1 MAITNAQQFKQLVN
15 PSMDGKRPGYRG
27 PGGYQSGKSDDKT
40 GVGTGASVNNAVD
53 TGDLGTEEANVR
65 ANIAANLGG
74 SGRADPQEAV
84 RNLQRFLNT
93 KKKVNLPTF
102 FGQIFKQPI
111 QKFADFT
118 SKKNRD
124 FFQKVIGAGKLNLGG
139 KTIDLETIGLMDDEE
154 LEDTYQDYMSERLA
168 GKIDAYGNPKVQT
181 DGNDAYIFPRSGIM
195 AEASSDMDQ
204 ESEIDEDEGA
214 DLSRRFRANG
224 GSTNDISLEEAKDM
238 APKGEFLAYINE
250 KEAKML
256 KDAGGSGIMTNAGI
270 PSFVEYGGQSGF
282 DSAKSTG
289 SVQGDIDRG
298 GGPTTNVGG
307 GVTNI
312 TSKKDIPIPN
322 TDFTR
327 FNKQDLI
334 NLGFID
340 PDENKTMTVAGLTKM
355 QKMGLKAKKSN
366 VKRGLM
372 TPQEALDSITPF
384 NDPEDPATLED
395 PD

>member
-1 MAITNAQQFKQLVN
+1 L
-15 PSMDGKRPGYRG
+15 
-27 PGGYQSGKSDDKT
+27 
-40 GVGTGASVNNAVD
+40 
-53 TGDLGTEEANVR
+53 
-65 ANIAANLGG
+65 
-74 SGRADPQEAV
+74 QE
-84 RNLQRFLNT
+84 
-93 KKKVNLPTF
+93 
-102 FGQIFKQPI
+102 
-111 QKFADFT
+111 
-118 SKKNRD
+118 
-124 FFQKVIGAGKLNLGG
+124 
-139 KTIDLETIGLMDDEE
+139 
-154 LEDTYQDYMSERLA
+154 
-168 GKIDAYGNPKVQT
+168 KIDAYGNPKVQT

-195 AEASSDMDQ
+195 AEAPSDMDP

-340 PDENKTMTVAGLTKM
+340 PDENKTITVAGL
-355 QKMGLKAKKSN
+355 N
-366 VKRGLM
+366 
-372 TPQEALDSITPF
+372 
-384 NDPEDPATLED
+384 
-395 PD
+395 